1 VTDSTK
7 PRRADARRNRDAVL
21 AAAVRVLAERPEASM
36 REIAEASGFGRTTL
50 YRHFPHRDD
59 LVRALYGRVFETAHA
74 IVEAAVES
82 GRAAWAAGDPADP
95 DADALEVL
103 VRTTLDLTDLGEQY
117 RFLGAHRETGQQ
129 ELEAMA
135 AERGVEPLASYVADG
150 QARGQLR
157 DDLTVT
163 WITDVIHGLT
173 MMGAQHVRN
182 GASSAPELRAMLART
197 VRGAIGPPA
206 G

>member
-117 RFLGAHRETGQQ
+117 RFLGAHRE
-129 ELEAMA
+129 
-135 AERGVEPLASYVADG
+135 
-150 QARGQLR
+150 ARGQLR